1 MGNCPSDRDKI
12 DGLCYKKCPSD
23 EWEHVPGMPYN
34 CRLRGAPS
42 PYGRG
47 VGAIP
52 GCDPKNKVQ
61 DGALCYDPPKKGWHL
76 LAGTYSQ
83 DCPSGSKD
91 FGVGCTREMYNRGV
105 GKIPN
110 LIATIIQSIAG

>member
-1 MGNCPSDRDKI
+1 MGNCPSDREKV
-12 DGLCYKKCPSD
+12 DGLCYKKCPD
-23 EWEHVPGMPYN
+23 GWEHVPAMPYN
-34 CRLRGAPS
+34 CRLKGAPD

-47 VGAIP
+47 VGKIP
-52 GCDPKNKVQ
+52 GCDPKKKVQ

-83 DCPSGSKD
+83 DCPPGSQD

-110 LIATIIQSIAG
+110 LMASIIQGIVG